1 MNFDFLIS
9 SANDELQKR
18 YAGGAP
24 PSAGDTICLICS
36 ENGTVYKGYNNKMPN
51 GDNVHAEVAAVNSL
65 RADGQSMIRAITVF
79 DSFNRVPIIP
89 CNGCLQMILSID
101 YRNINTVIVTPTGVI
116 PITNFL
122 GHNNGMNSGQT
133 QSMNMMNS
141 GMMNNGMMNNGM
153 QGGGMINNGMQGG
166 GSAYMNPNTSGYMN
180 SQAMNQSPYRGGSI
194 QMSGAVNGSMN
205 NSVYMNSVNS
215 VTTSIGVK
223 SYTAG
228 SGQKS
233 SALKNKLNDLLND
246 DDDDED

>member
-18 YAGGAP
+18 YAGGTP
-24 PSAGDTICLICS
+24 PSMGDTICLICS

-51 GDNVHAEVAAVNSL
+51 GDNIHAEVAAVNSL

-89 CNGCLQMILSID
+89 CNGCLQMLLSID

-133 QSMNMMNS
+133 MMNS
-141 GMMNNGMMNNGM
+141 GMNNGMMNNGM
-153 QGGGMINNGMQGG
+153 PNSGMMNNGMQRGA
-166 GSAYMNPNTSGYMN
+166 STYMNPNTSGYMN
-180 SQAMNQSPYRGGSI
+180 NPAMNQPAYRGNSV
-194 QMSGAVNGSMN
+194 QMSGQINGSMN

-215 VTTSIGVK
+215 VTTSIGSK
-223 SYTAG
+223 AYTAG
-228 SGQKS
+228 NSGKS

>member
-65 RADGQSMIRAITVF
+65 RAGGQSMIRAITVF

-116 PITNFL
+116 PITN
-122 GHNNGMNSGQT
+122 GMNSGQT

-153 QGGGMINNGMQGG
+153 QGGGMMNNGMQGG

-194 QMSGAVNGSMN
+194 QMSGAINGSMN

>member
-153 QGGGMINNGMQGG
+153 QGGG
-166 GSAYMNPNTSGYMN
+166 SAYMNPNTSGYMN

-194 QMSGAVNGSMN
+194 QMSGAINGSMN